1 MHESG
6 IPFEADG
13 LMEKYKAKTQH
24 HINFNMQSER
34 DMSMFLRNSRSPAP
48 KRP

>member
-1 MHESG
+1 MCSSGNNTVVNMHESG

-13 LMEKYKAKTQH
+13 LMDKYRDKTQH

-34 DMSMFLRNSRSPAP
+34 DMS
-48 KRP
+48 